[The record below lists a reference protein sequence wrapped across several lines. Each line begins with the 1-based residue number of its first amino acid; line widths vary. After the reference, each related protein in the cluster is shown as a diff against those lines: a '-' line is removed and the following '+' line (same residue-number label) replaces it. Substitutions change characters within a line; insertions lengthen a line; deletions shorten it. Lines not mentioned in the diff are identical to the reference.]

1 MSENPLKQAP
11 IGQCFLKAMK
21 PNSVI
26 PPLLFILG
34 VETDHTIGS
43 KSLLIELSKLGY
55 SISYDEVKWYKQSL
69 MMSES
74 ILPNFVTAGSTQFVA
89 SNIDHNVSSL
99 DGGGTFH
106 GMGIIACSMD
116 KNILLDQIIKRSAK
130 VMKSSDVRKRVGVKF
145 YWYNQSAFKSLSK
158 INFTPLNDLINQLP
172 LSSSKLVVDIFW
184 HSATIF

>member
-1 MSENPLKQAP
+1 MSENPLKQTP

-26 PPLLFILG
+26 PPLLFILW
-34 VETDHTIGS
+34 VETDHAIGS

-99 DGGGTFH
+99 YGRGTLH

-116 KNILLDQIIKRSAK
+116 KNILLDHIIKRPAK

-158 INFTPLNDLINQLP
+158 KILIHWMTLLTSFHCLHQN
-172 LSSSKLVVDIFW
+172 VW
-184 HSATIF
+184 